1 MWKIF
6 PQFRMRCRHCV
17 RPMHSTKYEYV
28 SWIRFEFRLQQ
39 RAQYRVWCALFSR
52 LYLHVHCNV
61 LSFALSTS
69 KLIVSKILFIAK
81 FGEMEGALI
90 HKTGNHLSSDGA
102 SARAEQ
108 INKQTKKTS
117 TDNEKFC
124 ALQIFCEIIVNW
136 NITTPYSTKANRI
149 LCFKRSNIC
158 EN

>member
-6 PQFRMRCRHCV
+6 PHFRMRCRHCV

-52 LYLHVHCNV
+52 LYLHVYCNV

-108 INKQTKKTS
+108 TNKQTKK
-117 TDNEKFC
+117 N
-124 ALQIFCEIIVNW
+124 QHRQREILRAA
-136 NITTPYSTKANRI
+136 NILRNNSQLEHNDTI
-149 LCFKRSNIC
+149 LDQSK
-158 EN
+158 